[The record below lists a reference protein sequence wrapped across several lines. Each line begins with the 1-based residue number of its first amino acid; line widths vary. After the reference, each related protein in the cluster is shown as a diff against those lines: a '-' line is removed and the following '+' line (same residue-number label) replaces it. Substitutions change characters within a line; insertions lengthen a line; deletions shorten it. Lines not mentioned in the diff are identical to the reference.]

1 MQQTR
6 FQIKEAAKL
15 VEVESH
21 VLRYWEEELELTIRR
36 NEQGHRYYTKE
47 DISTFQFVKD
57 MKKQGYQLRAI
68 KKIIAEKISAG
79 DEDLTEPSNEKE
91 ISEKQ
96 EINIIDNEI
105 DENGHAHFSVIARSG
120 KEDKAMKLQ
129 RLLQQI
135 ISDAVKEHDEKL
147 CEGIKESVVKE
158 LDYQFRIQE
167 EEHFKRLDELLR
179 DKQKKKKRCFK

>member
-36 NEQGHRYYTKE
+36 NDQGHRYYTKE

-68 KKIIAEKISAG
+68 KKIIAEKMAMGAESYRA
-79 DEDLTEPSNEKE
+79 LAKE
-91 ISEKQ
+91 
-96 EINIIDNEI
+96 
-105 DENGHAHFSVIARSG
+105 VIGR
-120 KEDKAMKLQ
+120 
-129 RLLQQI
+129 
-135 ISDAVKEHDEKL
+135 
-147 CEGIKESVVKE
+147 
-158 LDYQFRIQE
+158 
-167 EEHFKRLDELLR
+167 
-179 DKQKKKKRCFK
+179 

>member
-36 NEQGHRYYTKE
+36 NDQGHRYYTKE

-68 KKIIAEKISAG
+68 KKIIAEKMATGEEIKEP
-79 DEDLTEPSNEKE
+79 DEIEEV
-91 ISEKQ
+91 SEKQ

>member
-36 NEQGHRYYTKE
+36 NDQGHRYYTKE

-68 KKIIAEKISAG
+68 KKIIAEKMAMGEEIKEV
-79 DEDLTEPSNEKE
+79 DEIEEV
-91 ISEKQ
+91 SEKQ

-120 KEDKAMKLQ
+120 KEDKAIKLQ

-147 CEGIKESVVKE
+147 CEDIKESVVKE

-179 DKQKKKKRCFK
+179 DKQKKKKRCFR